1 MKLIVISCLLWFV
14 SAADA
19 FLQLTHENR
28 RIMMLPR
35 LQSSGSEEELLAEA
49 ENLLR
54 RARDLRATL
63 PVEEVRSSRKESL
76 SGSTPSNSKWRVKD
90 NPAVPG
96 VGYRLA
102 MDIGREDGTWM
113 DPRWGAS
120 GRRISLSL
128 DVLFSD
134 VVAEKELQ
142 KKMIKDNFGGQSSSI
157 YSLQTAPVA
166 RLRNGFD
173 EMKCSPGA
181 YRVDSGGNG
190 KQTARFFV
198 PVSGTPE
205 QLSPYG

>member
-1 MKLIVISCLLWFV
+1 MLHPPSRSCRC
-14 SAADA
+14 A
-19 FLQLTHENR
+19 TT
-28 RIMMLPR
+28 LPR
-35 LQSSGSEEELLAEA
+35 LAASGSEDELRAEA

-63 PVEEVRSSRKESL
+63 PVEEVLSNRKESS
-76 SGSTPSNSKWRVKD
+76 SGRSPNDSKWRVRD
-90 NPAVPG
+90 SNVPG

-102 MDIGREDGTWM
+102 IDIGREEGTWM

-134 VVAEKELQ
+134 VLADKDLQ
-142 KKMIKDNFGGQSSSI
+142 RTMIKDNFGGQSSSV
-157 YSLQTAPVA
+157 YRLETAPVA

-173 EMKCSPGA
+173 EMKCSTGA

-190 KQTARFFV
+190 KLTARFCIA
-198 PVSGTPE
+198 VSGTPE
-205 QLSPYG
+205 QGSPYG